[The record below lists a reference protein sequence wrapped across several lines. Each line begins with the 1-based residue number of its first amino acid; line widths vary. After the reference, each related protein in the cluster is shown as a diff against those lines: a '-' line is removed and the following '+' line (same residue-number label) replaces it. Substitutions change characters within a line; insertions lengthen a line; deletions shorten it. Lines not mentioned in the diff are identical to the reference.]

1 MGKRLY
7 IILTIISVLFMS
19 CSKKGIIP
27 KDVMEDIY
35 YDMYL
40 TDSYIRYQVIPVN
53 PPDSTLIYEP
63 IFNKYGYT
71 TSDYLTSNRYYLRD
85 PENYRKILVEVKKRL
100 EEKDAYLTKLI
111 AYTKQL
117 DTFTRHIDSI
127 AILGAPDLKANA
139 PERALNFILY
149 TRYHIKEK
157 PEAPGLVI
165 CRTATAKETDIKA
178 DSAIIARL
186 TEEFIKADSIMKEDM
201 VRDIIIK
208 DTSAEENLR
217 VQYLTERFRQEDSVM
232 ISQLMDK
239 EDRSE
244 RMKVIRD
251 SVLNMFPDNLFIM
264 FGDPLDAGYDCGY
277 FVKGMTVEKQIR
289 ENKKNSL
296 RAESIRKE
304 EETRKWMM
312 QKIKGNEENKR
323 DRTKEKSDRREKNKL
338 QPALYNIITPD

>member
-7 IILTIISVLFMS
+7 IILTITSFLFIS
-19 CSKKGIIP
+19 CGKKGIIP

-40 TDSYIRYQVIPVN
+40 TDSYIRYQVIPIN

-71 TSDYLTSNRYYLRD
+71 TSDYLTSNRYYLQN
-85 PENYRKILVEVKKRL
+85 PENYRKILLGVKKRL
-100 EEKDAYLTKLI
+100 EEKDAYLTELI
-111 AYTKQL
+111 EYTKQL

-165 CRTATAKETDIKA
+165 CRTVPVKERDIKA
-178 DSAIIARL
+178 DSAIVARL
-186 TEEFIKADSIMKEDM
+186 TEEFIKADSIMKEKM
-201 VRDIIIK
+201 ARDIIIK

-217 VQYLTERFRQEDSVM
+217 ILYLTERFIQEDSIM
-232 ISQLMDK
+232 MAALMDK
-239 EDRSE
+239 DDMSE
-244 RMKVIRD
+244 KTEMLKD
-251 SVLNMFPDNLFIM
+251 SVLMQFPDNLFIM
-264 FGDPLDAGYDCGY
+264 FGAPLNAGYDCGY
-277 FVKGMTVEKQIR
+277 FVKGMTIEKQIR
-289 ENKKNSL
+289 ENQKNRL

-304 EETRKWMM
+304 EETRKWMI
-312 QKIKGNEENKR
+312 QKAKENKENKQNKP
-323 DRTKEKSDRREKNKL
+323 KEKSDRREKNKF
-338 QPALYNIITPD
+338 QPAFYNIITPD